1 MSIPNAAEILALL
14 RTATP
19 QPTSE
24 APRDARGIYGLFDHT
39 GTFRYIGSTSSQA
52 ETFYKR
58 IHQRHRTGSENTSH
72 YFSYMY
78 NTGRL
83 WRCRNDPAT
92 KSDGD
97 IAKKLRNAFIA
108 QHCGAVWVP
117 LPDHADISG
126 LEAQAIALAPAEM
139 IAWNR
144 RGMEPYEEP
153 TTLVDALI
161 EELRLSPVE
170 RAALGRQLKRFRG
183 GDQVGAPVT
192 PKPAAGPLPMFP
204 EGPFRFFA
212 LDVETANHD
221 RGSICQVGLACI
233 RPDNRIESW
242 VALVDPGT
250 DRWVFSWLHGITA
263 DMVEGAAGIEEVLA
277 LLEKRL
283 EGVPV
288 YQHSGFDRSAIR
300 AACAAIGRAEPNWNW
315 QNSVTVARAA
325 WPELKGNGGHGLASL
340 KQHLGL
346 RFEHHD
352 AGEDARAAAEVV
364 LRAESGAKRLEAEFD
379 VIEVE
384 ERIVHSFPIHDDHP
398 RRERPSPENENA
410 PTRQVS
416 TEVVVG
422 RSVLTQGNL
431 NNNHFYLREFIS
443 AFPSEVIGGSNKASA
458 APSTLTIHWGGS
470 GTIATDIDGSKKIF
484 RDRSW
489 VRTFFE
495 RNAARSGDA
504 VEIVETA
511 PCCYQ
516 VKLVRA

>member
-1 MSIPNAAEILALL
+1 VL
-14 RTATP
+14 
-19 QPTSE
+19 
-24 APRDARGIYGLFDHT
+24 
-39 GTFRYIGSTSSQA
+39 
-52 ETFYKR
+52 
-58 IHQRHRTGSENTSH
+58 
-72 YFSYMY
+72 
-78 NTGRL
+78 
-83 WRCRNDPAT
+83 
-92 KSDGD
+92 
-97 IAKKLRNAFIA
+97 
-108 QHCGAVWVP
+108 
-117 LPDHADISG
+117 
-126 LEAQAIALAPAEM
+126 
-139 IAWNR
+139 
-144 RGMEPYEEP
+144 
-153 TTLVDALI
+153 
-161 EELRLSPVE
+161 
-170 RAALGRQLKRFRG
+170 
-183 GDQVGAPVT
+183 
-192 PKPAAGPLPMFP
+192 P

-221 RGSICQVGLACI
+221 RGSICQVGLACV

-242 VALVDPGT
+242 VALVDPDT

-300 AACAAIGRAEPNWNW
+300 AACAAIGRAEPDWNW
-315 QNSVTVARAA
+315 QNSVTVARTA

-346 RFEHHD
+346 SFEHHD

-364 LRAESGAKRLEAEFD
+364 LRAENGAKGLQEVFD

-384 ERIVHSFPIHDDHP
+384 EHIVSSSPIQDDHP
-398 RRERPSPENENA
+398 RRERPSPENRNA
-410 PTRQVS
+410 HMLRVS

-458 APSTLTIHWGGS
+458 APSTVTIHWGDVA
-470 GTIATDIDGSKKIF
+470 TIATDIDGSKKIF

-489 VRTFFE
+489 VRSFFE
-495 RNAARSGDA
+495 SNAARSGDA

-511 PCCYQ
+511 PCCYH